1 MLVRPDLLR
10 VSDGNGDGLVSDGN
24 GDGLVSKE
32 EFLKYTFNDVELT
45 DDGQFRDDGFS
56 KSLRKQIIS
65 LGTAGRLVGTLFDI
79 MDADGSGF
87 MEEGEGK
94 RYLQAIGCEVAELD
108 YYWSDL
114 KRCAD
119 TNRDGRISRA
129 EFTQFILGDMELDEQ
144 GNFTDVS
151 PLRKLSLYL
160 F

>member
-1 MLVRPDLLR
+1 MTFSDGLLVRPDLLR
-10 VSDGNGDGLVSDGN
+10 VSDGN

-151 PLRKLSLYL
+151 PLRKLSYRICSL
-160 F
+160 